1 MPLAVDFIRAN
12 ANKQKALRLM
22 RKFES
27 SKGRW
32 PETKRAASLADKYEL
47 KAKKMINKQRNKK

>member
-1 MPLAVDFIRAN
+1 MATAVDFIRAN

-27 SKGRW
+27 KPNKW
-32 PETKRAASLADKYEL
+32 PETKRAATMADKFEA
-47 KAKKMINKQRNKK
+47 KAKKMLNR